1 MKSII
6 SNAIMLVATAT
17 ALLSFSSNFG
27 GEGFEI
33 SLNGKTL
40 LQQYGKDLNTVKTL
54 QLNQSSPNDKLTIR
68 YYHCGRVGK
77 NRIIAIKDAQDKLV
91 KEWHFADAASAISD
105 MSCPVKDIVGLKKNG
120 SVFLKL
126 YYSSTELPNGRQL
139 VSVIVGNNSMASRM
153 GN

>member
-6 SNAIMLVATAT
+6 SKAMMLVAIAA
-17 ALLSFSSNFG
+17 ALLSFSPKFG

-33 SLNGKTL
+33 SLNGKLL
-40 LQQYGKDLNTVKTL
+40 LQQYGKDLNTIKTL

-91 KEWHFADAASAISD
+91 KEWHYGDAADAMTG
-105 MSCPVKDIVGLKKNG
+105 MSCSVKDIVGLKKPNDN
-120 SVFLKL
+120 VFKL

-139 VSVIVGNNSMASRM
+139 ASVIIGNNSMASHM
-153 GN
+153 GE